1 MFAYNTI
8 DEAISDLRAGRM
20 IIVTDDENRE
30 NEGDLVAAAE
40 FATTE
45 MINFMAT
52 YAKGLICM
60 PMDQAFTER
69 LGLSQMTSAN
79 TDPHATAFTVSI
91 DYVDTGT
98 GVSAVERALTARK
111 CTEPDTKPSDFRRP
125 GHMFPLLARKH
136 GVLARPGHTEATVD
150 LLRLA
155 GLAPCGLCVEIMA
168 DDGTMMKTPELMEFA
183 KTHDLKFIT
192 IAALREYLLLKENV
206 ATRVTSTQLPT
217 RYGNFTVIAYQD
229 SISGEEHLALVMGEI
244 DSSSPVLCR
253 VHSECLTGDALGS
266 LKCDCGAQYEAT
278 MEQISAKGQG
288 VLLYLRQEGRGIGLL
303 NKLRAYALQ
312 DQGLDTVEANHA
324 LGFADDLRNY
334 AIAAH
339 ILRDLDVSSVRLL
352 TNNPDKI
359 AQLASYDIEVTERVP
374 IQIAACDTDRFYLET
389 KQKKMNHMTDY

>member
-8 DEAISDLRAGRM
+8 DEAIFDLQAGKM

-30 NEGDLVAAAE
+30 NEGDLIAAAE

-52 YAKGLICM
+52 HAKGLICM
-60 PMDQAFTER
+60 PMDQAFIEK

-91 DYVDTGT
+91 DHVDTGT
-98 GVSAVERALTARK
+98 GISAVERALTARK
-111 CTEPDTKPSDFRRP
+111 CTESNVKPTDFRKP
-125 GHMFPLLARKH
+125 GHMFPLLAREH

-168 DDGTMMKTPELMEFA
+168 DDGTMMKTPELIA
-183 KTHDLKFIT
+183 LAQTHDLKFIT
-192 IAALREYLLLKENV
+192 IAALREYLLLRENI
-206 ATRVTSTQLPT
+206 ATRIVSTHLPT
-217 RYGNFTVIAYQD
+217 RYGTFTVTGYQD
-229 SISGEEHLALVMGEI
+229 RVSGEAHLALVLGDL
-244 DSSSPVLCR
+244 DSTAPILCR

-266 LKCDCGAQYEAT
+266 LKCDCGTQYETA
-278 MEQISAKGQG
+278 MQQIAAEGQG

-312 DQGLDTVEANHA
+312 NEGLDTVEANRA

-339 ILRDLDVSSVRLL
+339 MLRDLGVSSVRLL

-359 AQLASYDIEVTERVP
+359 EQLESYGIDVTERVP
-374 IQIAACDTDRFYLET
+374 IQIAACDADRFYLET
-389 KQKKMNHMTDY
+389 KQKKMNHMTNY